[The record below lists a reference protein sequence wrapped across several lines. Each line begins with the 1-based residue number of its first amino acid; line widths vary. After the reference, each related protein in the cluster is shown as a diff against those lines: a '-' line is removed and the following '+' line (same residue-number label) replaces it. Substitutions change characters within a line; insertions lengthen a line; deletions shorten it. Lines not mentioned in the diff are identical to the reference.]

1 MRTMNHDAMPSPGPE
16 GIRTG
21 PPQQDPGGFR
31 ARFEA
36 TLNAAVDGLIIIDQ
50 DGTIQTFNPAAERI
64 FGYRAD
70 EIIGSNVKL
79 LMPDPWHR
87 EHDQYLR
94 NYMRTGVRK
103 IIGIGREVQGRRKDG
118 SVFPLDVAVGE
129 VKGERRQFIGIVRDI
144 SWRKNAE
151 AALRAREAELRIII
165 DNAPAGIFMAD
176 EHCRMRTV
184 NPEFCRLCGRTP
196 AELLGIRFA
205 DIVAVEDWAIVEE
218 MRRAAR
224 GAEQPGTR
232 EIRIRRPDGRLTHC
246 SLHCSYTV
254 QGEQPLFVAQVLDRT
269 SELMMEEQVREQR
282 ERLAHVGR
290 LSTMGEMASGIA
302 HEITQP
308 LTAIATYA
316 QAARRMLARGLK
328 ESPDFEEALE
338 QIARQA
344 ERAGDIIQRL
354 RGFMR
359 REEVRSELVDIN
371 EQLRAVIRFADV
383 DLRHHYTRV
392 ELALATKLP
401 RVQADAVQVQQVALN
416 FIRNAIDAM
425 GDTAPAERVIEIRS
439 APGPDMTIEFS
450 VADRGPGIK
459 AADVE
464 RLFAP
469 FFTTKAHGMGLGL
482 SISSSIVAAFG
493 GRLWYSD
500 RPGGGAIFHVSLPAA
515 QSIEHE

>member
-1 MRTMNHDAMPSPGPE
+1 MPGAPSG
-16 GIRTG
+16 G
-21 PPQQDPGGFR
+21 PPAGATQQDPGGYR

-50 DGTIQTFNPAAERI
+50 RGNIEVFNRAAENI
-64 FGYRAD
+64 FGYRA
-70 EIIGSNVKL
+70 EEVIGRNVSM
-79 LMPDPWHR
+79 LMPDPWQR
-87 EHDQYLR
+87 EHDQYLQ
-94 NYMRTGVRK
+94 NYMRTGVPR
-103 IIGIGREVQGRRKDG
+103 IIGIGREAQGLRKDG
-118 SVFPLDVAVGE
+118 TVFPLDIAVGE
-129 VKGERRQFIGIVRDI
+129 ARGERRQFVGIVRDI

-151 AALRAREAELRIII
+151 AVIRAREAELRLII

-176 EHCRMRTV
+176 ELCRIRTV
-184 NPEFCRLCGRTP
+184 NPEFCRLCGR
-196 AELLGIRFA
+196 AQEDLLGIHFA
-205 DIVAVEDWAIVEE
+205 EIVAVEDRAIVDA
-218 MRRAAR
+218 MRQAAQ
-224 GAEQPGTR
+224 GPGQPGMR
-232 EIRIRRPDGRLTHC
+232 DIRIRRPDGGLTPC
-246 SLHCSYTV
+246 SLHCSFTI
-254 QGEQPLFVAQVLDRT
+254 QDEQPLFVAQVLDRT
-269 SELMMEEQVREQR
+269 SELMMEQQVREQH

-316 QAARRMLARGLK
+316 QAARRMLARGAQGTH
-328 ESPDFEEALE
+328 DFEEALE

-359 REEVRSELVDIN
+359 REEVRSELVDLN

-392 ELALATKLP
+392 ELALAPDLP
-401 RVQADAVQVQQVALN
+401 RVQADAIQLQQVALN

-425 GDTAPAERVIEIRS
+425 AGTPAAQRVIEIRS
-439 APGPDMTIEFS
+439 ARGPDATVQFS
-450 VADRGPGIK
+450 VADRGPGI
-459 AADVE
+459 APADVE

-469 FFTTKAHGMGLGL
+469 FFTTKTHGMGLGL

-493 GRLWYSD
+493 GRLWYSAHE
-500 RPGGGAIFHVSLPAA
+500 GGGAEFHVSLPVA
-515 QSIEHE
+515 QPLENE